1 VHDSEQR
8 RAVQVYAAALIDFER
23 TRMTN
28 RPLISILALAAATA
42 LSGCQSSQTNTT
54 AQPAATT
61 PQAQAPAIVQP
72 GAPGQASSVVSS
84 VPAFH
89 DNNYTDADV
98 KFMQGMIHH
107 HNQAL
112 LMAAMIPSH
121 TETPELIAM
130 GKKITISQTG
140 EIQAMKEWLTA
151 RHQDV
156 PMIMPDGAA
165 MMGKMDMA
173 AMPGM
178 LTAEQMKA
186 LDAARGAKFDE
197 LFLTGMIQHHKGAL
211 TMVAD
216 LRAAGGAHET
226 NIGDFCNQVDNDQR
240 AEIVR
245 MYGLLG
251 RPVEKS

>member
-1 VHDSEQR
+1 V
-8 RAVQVYAAALIDFER
+8 VGC
-23 TRMTN
+23 N
-28 RPLISILALAAATA
+28 
-42 LSGCQSSQTNTT
+42 SGSKPADQPP
-54 AQPAATT
+54 PAAT
-61 PQAQAPAIVQP
+61 QAQAPAIVQP

-112 LMAAMIPSH
+112 LMSKMIPTH
-121 TETPELIAM
+121 TTTPQLLQI
-130 GKKITISQTG
+130 GQKITISQTG
-140 EIQAMKEWLTA
+140 EMQAMKEWLTA
-151 RHQDV
+151 RKQVV
-156 PMIMPDGAA
+156 PMIMDDGQAH
-165 MMGKMDMA
+165 MMTTSGTMDMG

-186 LDAARGAKFDE
+186 LDAARGATFDE

-216 LRAAGGAHET
+216 LRASGGAHET

-245 MYGLLG
+245 MSGLLG
-251 RPVEKS
+251 RPVEK

>member
-1 VHDSEQR
+1 MR
-8 RAVQVYAAALIDFER
+8 CLPAAGSD
-23 TRMTN
+23 
-28 RPLISILALAAATA
+28 AAD
-42 LSGCQSSQTNTT
+42 
-54 AQPAATT
+54 QPAPA
-61 PQAQAPAIVQP
+61 PGAAPAIVQP
-72 GAPGQASSVVSS
+72 GAPGQASTVVSN

-112 LMAAMIPSH
+112 LMAAMIPTH
-121 TETPELIAM
+121 TTTPQLIAM
-130 GKKITISQTG
+130 GKKIQISQSG
-140 EIQAMKEWLTA
+140 EIQAMKDWLTA

-165 MMGKMDMA
+165 MMGHGDMA

-178 LTAEQMKA
+178 LTPEQMKA

-216 LRAAGGAHET
+216 LRAAGGAQET
-226 NIGDFCNQVDNDQR
+226 NIGDF
-240 AEIVR
+240 
-245 MYGLLG
+245 
-251 RPVEKS
+251 